1 MCTVTVLP
9 RACLTAPFAIAD
21 PTRLRVACN
30 RDELL
35 TRGAALAPSVRVL
48 GERRVTMPV
57 DPESGGTWIA
67 ASDAGL
73 VFTLL
78 NVNSDTA
85 ADVNAGGPSRRG
97 GLSRGGLIPSLLG
110 AGNVSEALGLV
121 LDSRADRYR
130 PFRLLIMDPYQL
142 IECWLD
148 AGRVRHRR
156 AYLHGTVM
164 RTSSSLGDAVVAAPR
179 RALFRQ
185 FFKAQANAMAAQDAF
200 HEHQWPGR
208 EPVSVRMCR
217 ADARTVSHCVVEL
230 TASFVTMT
238 YRAAGCRERARV
250 IMALAGAPALAGARQ
265 CS

>member
-1 MCTVTVLP
+1 
-9 RACLTAPFAIAD
+9 
-21 PTRLRVACN
+21 
-30 RDELL
+30 
-35 TRGAALAPSVRVL
+35 
-48 GERRVTMPV
+48 MPV

-85 ADVNAGGPSRRG
+85 ADANAGGPSRRG

-130 PFRLLIMDPYQL
+130 PFRLLMMDPYQL

-156 AYLHGTVM
+156 AYLHGAVM
-164 RTSSSLGDAVVAAPR
+164 RTSSSLGTRWSRRLGAPSSASSSRPRPTRWR
-179 RALFRQ
+179 R
-185 FFKAQANAMAAQDAF
+185 
-200 HEHQWPGR
+200 
-208 EPVSVRMCR
+208 RMPF
-217 ADARTVSHCVVEL
+217 TNTSG
-230 TASFVTMT
+230 
-238 YRAAGCRERARV
+238 RAAS
-250 IMALAGAPALAGARQ
+250 P
-265 CS
+265 